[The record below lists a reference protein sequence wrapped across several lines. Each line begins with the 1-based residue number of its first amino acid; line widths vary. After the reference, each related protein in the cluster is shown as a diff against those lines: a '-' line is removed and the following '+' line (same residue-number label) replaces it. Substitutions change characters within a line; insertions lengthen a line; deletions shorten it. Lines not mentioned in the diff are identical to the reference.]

1 MSRGGAK
8 SNQNGLEHTP
18 WCRKQVVAKSPGS
31 ETEYGEISRQLRSPI
46 YKQCKKSGQEPS
58 EQQVLALKV

>member
-8 SNQNGLEHTP
+8 SNQVGFKHIP
-18 WCRKQVVAKSPGS
+18 WCRKQVVAKNLLGQKPR
-31 ETEYGEISRQLRSPI
+31 TVNYHLLMSPI

-58 EQQVLALKV
+58 EQQVI